1 MSRPTGLTIILFIYP
16 DLTVGAR
23 LFRAFGALS
32 RIAPE
37 LTSDELGTAW
47 RREEKR
53 ACGLPSTTL
62 VCTIPPGKLLR
73 AQRLYDVDAGGACR
87 REHRSN
93 YRRAQQQ
100 QRRDDHGQ
108 CARHF

>member
-47 RREEKR
+47 RREKKGVWPTFNDSCVHHP
-53 ACGLPSTTL
+53 A
-62 VCTIPPGKLLR
+62 GKII
-73 AQRLYDVDAGGACR
+73 R
-87 REHRSN
+87 RE
-93 YRRAQQQ
+93 APV
-100 QRRDDHGQ
+100 
-108 CARHF
+108 